1 MKMIRHNN
9 KGQFVIIAALLIAIM
24 IISIGALMHTAV
36 TYYKHE
42 PWEEYLTLIGNI
54 ELNSRQL
61 VELSL
66 ANYTNSNPKNPSIL
80 EDNLRKWQTNLTAI
94 YPGREAYLNYTL
106 ANQAY
111 NVDGITINYESGL
124 AYIWEKQTSLS
135 AANVTFTLNIA
146 SIGLTGYKF
155 TVTTLVKLKIL
166 SPPAGDVINVT
177 VTLEDGMPIT
187 DLTKDN
193 FQVDNADVV
202 SVSSTYDP
210 TYQIV
215 YTIRCANPIST
226 PVTVKLWDLR
236 GIQVTAKY
244 PSS

>member
-1 MKMIRHNN
+1 MKMIRHNK
-9 KGQFVIIAALLIAIM
+9 KGQFVIIAALLIAVM
-24 IISIGALMHTAV
+24 IISTGALMHTAV

-66 ANYTNSNPKNPSIL
+66 ANYTNSNPKDLSIL
-80 EDNLRKWQTNLTAI
+80 EDNLGKWQTNLTAI
-94 YPGREAYLNYTL
+94 YPSRGVYLNYTL

-111 NVDGITINYESGL
+111 NVNGMTINYESGL
-124 AYIWEKQTSLS
+124 SYVWEKKESLS
-135 AANVTFTLNIA
+135 AANVTFALNIA
-146 SIGLTGYKF
+146 SIRLTGYKF
-155 TVTTLVKLKIL
+155 TVTTLVRLKIL
-166 SPPAGDVINVT
+166 SPPAGNVINVT

-187 DLTKDN
+187 DLKENN
-193 FQVDNADVV
+193 FQVDNTDVV

-215 YTIRCANPIST
+215 YTIRCADPIST
-226 PVTVKLWDLR
+226 ATVKVWDQR
-236 GIQVTAKY
+236 GIQVIAKY